1 MAKHG
6 QGKAS
11 NGEPRGIRGDTAYSQ
26 AMRASS
32 PSNPSDTRNRRS
44 GAPGE
49 VVSLNVTRR
58 DDASFVADVVAKQ
71 PAAIAE
77 LFDRYEDLVR
87 RTLVRAL
94 GNARDLDDM
103 TQDTFLTVIRR
114 CSTLRDPS
122 ALRSFVVSVSI
133 RIARNELRKRS
144 LRRFVGLDEGV
155 TSPVVGP
162 HDAEVAEGVRR
173 VYAAIERLG
182 TDGRLAFVLRHVEG
196 YDLVETAAACECS
209 LATIKRRLV
218 RAEARFE
225 AIAKS
230 DPALREFL
238 TPEEES

>member
-1 MAKHG
+1 VA
-6 QGKAS
+6 
-11 NGEPRGIRGDTAYSQ
+11 
-26 AMRASS
+26 
-32 PSNPSDTRNRRS
+32 
-44 GAPGE
+44 GE
-49 VVSLNVTRR
+49 VVSLSVASR
-58 DDASFVADVVAKQ
+58 DDATFVADIVAKQ

-77 LFDRYEDLVR
+77 LFDRYDSLVR

-94 GNARDLDDM
+94 GNARDLDDL

-114 CSTLRDPS
+114 CATLRDPS

-144 LRRFVGLDEGV
+144 IRRFVGLDDGV

-162 HDAEVAEGVRR
+162 HDAEVAEGIRR
-173 VYAAIERLG
+173 VYEAIERLG

-196 YDLVETAAACECS
+196 YDLAETAALCECS
-209 LATIKRRLV
+209 LATIKRRLA

-225 AIAKS
+225 AIAKA

-238 TPEEES
+238 STKEEAS